1 MCSSARPSCSR
12 CSPTPTSSRC
22 SRSAG
27 ATKPEEPDFFYAM
40 EYIDGCD
47 GAHFISQW
55 IELKHVL
62 EVYEAAASGLAAA
75 HDKGRG
81 SGRSFAP

>member
-1 MCSSARPSCSR
+1 MFQREAQLLALFSHPNIVTVFEVGWRD
-12 CSPTPTSSRC
+12 
-22 SRSAG
+22 
-27 ATKPEEPDFFYAM
+27 EDFFYAM

-81 SGRSFAP
+81 SGSSFAP